1 MSTVTVLGA
10 HSQIF
15 TLTYDTAANAA
26 LARQLAAAITAS
38 VKDGTLLPAVDRR
51 PPPTLPSGAAGQFV
65 QTNDGATFLTT
76 GYKAF
81 VDIAPNRLSS
91 APATPMNRCCPASA
105 VSTSRRL
112 AVPAP

>member
-26 LARQLAAAITAS
+26 LARLLAAAITAG
-38 VKDGTLLPAVDRR
+38 VKDGTLLPAVDTDG

-65 QTNDGATFLTT
+65 QTNNGATFLTP
-76 GYKAF
+76 GYRAF
-81 VDIAPNRLSS
+81 WMPWRPMIRSCSPVSHLRL
-91 APATPMNRCCPASA
+91 
-105 VSTSRRL
+105 RRRR
-112 AVPAP
+112 